1 MIFYVVIVLLLN
13 RNFQKQTRQFQEILV
28 LHLVNGKDYFISVS
42 GYLVQTSFGRQI
54 TDLVRIPDPIRR
66 QNLLVD
72 IEQVNFPPVPKKPT
86 LSPIDF
92 LA

>member
-1 MIFYVVIVLLLN
+1 M
-13 RNFQKQTRQFQEILV
+13 

-42 GYLVQTSFGRQI
+42 GYLVQTSFGRKI

-72 IEQVNFPPVPKKPT
+72 IEQVRTLALFFILKLGLQCKINF
-86 LSPIDF
+86 LSSDSVSRNG
-92 LA
+92 